1 MKGRVYSKTY
11 TPAGDI
17 YIVIENGI
25 LSALYIGEEDFLE
38 GEDVLSLKL
47 DPSDSLIKRCTNQ
60 LEEYF
65 EGHRKEF
72 DIPIEPHGT
81 EFQKAVWKELCL
93 IPFGETR
100 SYQDIAFKI
109 GKEKAVRAI
118 GQANK
123 ANRLPI
129 IIPCHRVIG
138 KNKSLTGYAGNRTEI
153 KEVLLALEGSNYIK
167 IAQT

>member
-1 MKGRVYSKTY
+1 MTVRVYSKKNTQ
-11 TPAGDI
+11 AGDI
-17 YIVIENGI
+17 YIVIEKGI
-25 LSALYIGEEDFLE
+25 LSALYMGEEDFLE
-38 GEDVLSLKL
+38 GEDMLSLQF
-47 DPSDSLIKRCTNQ
+47 DPSDSLIKKCSIQ
-60 LEEYF
+60 LGEYF
-65 EGHRKEF
+65 DGQRKEF

-100 SYQDIAFKI
+100 SYQDIAVKI

-138 KNKSLTGYAGNRTEI
+138 KNKSLTGYAGTRTEI
-153 KEVLLALEGSNYIK
+153 KEVLLSLEGANYIK
-167 IAQT
+167 

>member
-109 GKEKAVRAI
+109 GREKAVRAI

-167 IAQT
+167 

>member
-1 MKGRVYSKTY
+1 MTGRVYSKTY

-25 LSALYIGEEDFLE
+25 LSALYMGEEDFLE
-38 GEDVLSLKL
+38 GEDDLSLKL
-47 DPSDSLIKRCTNQ
+47 DPSDSLIKKCTNQ

-65 EGHRKEF
+65 DGYRKEF

-138 KNKSLTGYAGNRTEI
+138 KNKSLTGYAGTRTEI
-153 KEVLLALEGSNYIK
+153 KEVLLALEGSKYIK
-167 IAQT
+167 

>member
-25 LSALYIGEEDFLE
+25 LSALYMGEEDFLE

-167 IAQT
+167 

>member
-1 MKGRVYSKTY
+1 MTGRVYSKTY

-17 YIVIENGI
+17 YIIIENGI
-25 LSALYIGEEDFLE
+25 LSALYMGEEDFLE

-47 DPSDSLIKRCTNQ
+47 DPSDSLIKKCTTQ

-65 EGHRKEF
+65 DGNRKEF

-81 EFQKAVWKELCL
+81 EFQKAVWEELCL

-100 SYQDIAFKI
+100 SYQDIAVKI

-138 KNKSLTGYAGNRTEI
+138 KNKSLTGYAGTRTEI

-167 IAQT
+167 

>member
-1 MKGRVYSKTY
+1 MKVRFYSKTY

-167 IAQT
+167 

>member
-167 IAQT
+167 

>member
-123 ANRLPI
+123 ANHLPI

-167 IAQT
+167 

>member
-1 MKGRVYSKTY
+1 MAGRVYSKKL

-17 YIVIENGI
+17 YIVAENGI
-25 LSALYIGEEDFLE
+25 LLALYMGEADFLE
-38 GEDVLSLKL
+38 GEEVSSLQFN
-47 DPSDSLIKRCTNQ
+47 PSDTLLKKSALQ

-65 EGHRKEF
+65 DGYRKEF

-81 EFQKAVWKELCL
+81 EFQKTVWKELCL

-100 SYQDIAFKI
+100 SYQDIAVKI
-109 GKEKAVRAI
+109 GKDKAVRAI

-138 KNKSLTGYAGNRTEI
+138 KNKSLTGYAGSRTEI
-153 KEVLLALEGSNYIK
+153 KEILLSLEGANYAK
-167 IAQT
+167 

>member
-1 MKGRVYSKTY
+1 MTGRVYSKTY

-17 YIVIENGI
+17 YIIIENGI
-25 LSALYIGEEDFLE
+25 LSALYMGEEDFLE
-38 GEDVLSLKL
+38 GEDDLSLKL
-47 DPSDSLIKRCTNQ
+47 DPSDSLIKKCTNQ

-65 EGHRKEF
+65 DGHRKEF

-81 EFQKAVWKELCL
+81 EFQKAVWEELCL

-138 KNKSLTGYAGNRTEI
+138 KNKSLTGYAGTRTEI

-167 IAQT
+167 

>member
-1 MKGRVYSKTY
+1 MTGRIYSKNT

-17 YIVIENGI
+17 YIVAENGI
-25 LSALYIGEEDFLE
+25 ISALYMGEEDFLE
-38 GEDVLSLKL
+38 GEEGLSLQF
-47 DPSDSLIKRCTNQ
+47 DPCESLIMNCTLQ

-65 EGHRKEF
+65 NGQRKEF

-81 EFQKAVWKELCL
+81 AFQKAVWKELRQ

-100 SYQDIAFKI
+100 SYQDIAVKI

-138 KNKSLTGYAGNRTEI
+138 KNKSLTGYAGSRTEI
-153 KEVLLALEGSNYIK
+153 KEILLSLEGANFIK
-167 IAQT
+167 

>member
-1 MKGRVYSKTY
+1 MTVRIYSKKN

-17 YIVIENGI
+17 YIVIEKGI
-25 LSALYIGEEDFLE
+25 LSALYMGKEDFLE
-38 GEDVLSLKL
+38 GEEVLSLQF
-47 DPSDSLIKRCTNQ
+47 DPSDPLIKKCSIQ
-60 LEEYF
+60 LGEYF
-65 EGHRKEF
+65 DGQRKKF

-100 SYQDIAFKI
+100 SYQDIAVKI

-138 KNKSLTGYAGNRTEI
+138 KNKSLTGYAGTRTEI
-153 KEVLLALEGSNYIK
+153 KEVLLSLEGANYIK
-167 IAQT
+167 